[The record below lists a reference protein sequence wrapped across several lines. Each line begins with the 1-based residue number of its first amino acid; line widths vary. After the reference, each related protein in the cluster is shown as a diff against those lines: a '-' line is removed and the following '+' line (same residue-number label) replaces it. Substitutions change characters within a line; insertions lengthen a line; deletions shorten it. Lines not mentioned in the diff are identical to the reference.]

1 MSRGQDGALNQIELL
16 ICFNDLRNGA
26 LLHDSPAPKI
36 SAKFWA
42 VGSAGLLCCR
52 RPERAQRDVD
62 GDAVVLLD
70 QLLGRG

>member
-1 MSRGQDGALNQIELL
+1 MRAPTPSATEQFPPGSPSNQEKLKR
-16 ICFNDLRNGA
+16 CQGG
-26 LLHDSPAPKI
+26 KT
-36 SAKFWA
+36 
-42 VGSAGLLCCR
+42 AGLLCCR